1 MKSILN
7 KADFD
12 LADWLIILSAGVIM
26 SPFLIGGKA
35 LFWGTT
41 ILQFIPWRH
50 LAVEII
56 RSGEIPFWNPY
67 SGMGAP
73 LLANYQSALLYPG
86 NWILILLEFVGGI
99 VWSVRGQAYLIFV
112 HFILAGMGMKRWVK
126 EMGIGG
132 NGQLIS
138 GIGFGL
144 CGYLVSRASFQSII
158 ITATWL
164 PWILYFVTR
173 QVWGVRSNTRRNYV
187 WLCLVLTLQFL
198 GGHAQTCWYSLWLTT
213 LWVIFLGWQKSRSE
227 QSSVWLSI
235 RKEVLSWGTAV
246 GAALLL
252 ASPQLLPTAEYL
264 LNSQRSGG
272 VDAQIGSVYSF
283 WPWRLLTVL
292 VPNLFGNPAS
302 GDYWGYGNYWEDAVY
317 SGSMAF
323 PMALYGLIYM
333 IIPTQVNEDRD
344 SPRVRLRRIVLF
356 WWALIIFSLILAMG
370 KYFPLYS
377 LLLKIPG
384 YEMFQAPTRITLVA
398 QVGIAL
404 LAGIGLD
411 LWSKPCGKRLY
422 WLRLASAGSV
432 SVILAAG
439 LFKIAFQEVY
449 PTISTSVLIFGIQM
463 FIFSLLLLK
472 KPENE
477 DKFANVRWSYLA
489 GMFLMVDMI
498 WAGWGLNPATDMDVY
513 RRNIDQPFI
522 SSSSER
528 VYLGAQDE
536 YRIKFTD
543 YFRFDT
549 FHATHNWQGVRHALL
564 PNTNLLNNIA
574 MINNFDP
581 LVPARYAEWMNILA
595 EAESKEEK
603 SIAERY
609 LNLSSVKWVVINDSR
624 QQVSFQPSNGMER
637 FRVVY
642 CALGVDD
649 YETAIKML
657 NTPSF
662 HYQNTVLLEKPMKY
676 EENDCDGDEG
686 IGSASVKVVFESAN
700 KQVFKVDTQ
709 RAGWFITAD
718 TVYPGWKVYVDGE
731 GEKIEVANG
740 LFRAVRIEEGIHT
753 IEFKYRPLWFF
764 VGIALSV
771 VCIVGLKTS
780 LSRTE

>member
-7 KADFD
+7 KVDFD
-12 LADWLIILSAGVIM
+12 LADWLIIISAGVIM

-35 LFWGTT
+35 LYWGTT

-56 RSGEIPFWNPY
+56 RSGEIPLWNPY

-86 NWILILLEFVGGI
+86 NWILILLEFVGGV
-99 VWSVRGQAYLIFV
+99 VWSVRGQAYLIFI

-126 EMGIGG
+126 ELGIGS

-138 GIGFGL
+138 GVGFGL

-158 ITATWL
+158 FTATWL
-164 PWILYFVTR
+164 PWILFFVTR
-173 QVWGVRSNTRRNYV
+173 QAWGVRSNTRRDFV

-213 LWVIFLGWQKSRSE
+213 LWVIFLGWQKTQSE
-227 QSSVWLSI
+227 QGSVWSGL
-235 RKEVLSWGTAV
+235 RKEVFRWGMAFGV
-246 GAALLL
+246 ALLL

-272 VDAQIGSVYSF
+272 VDVQIGSVYSF
-283 WPWRLLTVL
+283 WPWRLLSIL

-317 SGSMAF
+317 SGSMAL
-323 PMALYGLIYM
+323 PMALYGFFFL
-333 IIPTQVNEDRD
+333 IIPTPLNEDLN
-344 SPRVRLRRIVLF
+344 SSKVRLKRIVLF
-356 WWALIIFSLILAMG
+356 WWMVLLFSLIFAMG
-370 KYFPLYS
+370 KHLPIYT

-384 YEMFQAPTRITLVA
+384 YEMFQAPTRITLIA

-404 LAGIGLD
+404 LAGIGVD
-411 LWSKPCGKRLY
+411 LWSKPNGKRLY

-432 SVILAAG
+432 SVIVVAG
-439 LFKIAFQEVY
+439 VFKIAFPEIY

-463 FIFSLLLLK
+463 FIFSLLLLM

-477 DKFANVRWSYLA
+477 DKYANLRWTYLA
-489 GMFLMVDMI
+489 GVFFMVDLI

-513 RRNIDQPFI
+513 RRNIDLPFI
-522 SSSSER
+522 SSTSER
-528 VYLGAQDE
+528 VYLRAQDE
-536 YRIKFTD
+536 YRIKFTN
-543 YFRFDT
+543 YFRFNT
-549 FHATHNWQGVRHALL
+549 FHATPNWHGVRQSLL

-581 LVPARYAEWMNILA
+581 LVPARYAKWMNILA
-595 EAESKEEK
+595 EAESNDEK
-603 SIAERY
+603 SLAERY
-609 LNLSSVKWVVINDSR
+609 LNLSSVKWVVINDSK
-624 QQVSFQPSNGMER
+624 QQVSFQPNNGIER

-642 CALGVDD
+642 CARSVDD
-649 YETAIKML
+649 FVTAIKML
-657 NTPSF
+657 NTPSLQ
-662 HYQNTVLLEKPMKY
+662 YQNTVLLEKPRKY
-676 EENDCDGDEG
+676 EGNDCNREE
-686 IGSASVKVVFESAN
+686 IEPAFINVIFESAN

-709 RAGWFITAD
+709 RAGWFILAD
-718 TVYPGWKVYVDGE
+718 TVYPGWVGYVDGE
-731 GEKIEVANG
+731 EEKIEVANG
-740 LFRAVRIEEGIHT
+740 LFRAVRVEEGNHT
-753 IEFKYRPLWFF
+753 IEFQYRPLWFY

-771 VCIVGLKTS
+771 VCIVGLKIS
-780 LSRTE
+780 LSRTK